1 MRAAA
6 MICGVGLVA
15 FAAMWVAD
23 RTIGHTTPFMPGLVS
38 AVVMAVWILLVRRYG
53 PRGPVDPRRQRK
65 WLVSGLAA
73 AGALAAL
80 GFGAVFWMGQIRAVP
95 SVACAAAASIEP
107 VAVAGEA
114 GRRVGR
120 CDG

>member
-1 MRAAA
+1 

-15 FAAMWVAD
+15 FTAMWVAD
-23 RTIGHTTPFMPGLVS
+23 WTIGHTSPFMPGLVS
-38 AVVMAVWILLVRRYG
+38 AVVMTVWILLLQRYG
-53 PRGPVDPRRQRK
+53 PRGPVDPRRQRA
-65 WLVSGLAA
+65 WLFSGLAA
-73 AGALAAL
+73 AGALMAL
-80 GFGAVFWMGQIRAVP
+80 GFGAAEWMARTHARP
-95 SVACAAAASIEP
+95 NVACAAAASIEP